1 MCIHNVEIMLCYEV
15 NQILLCFIS
24 LLETVLN
31 IARLTALSCAWS
43 LNSCGLVFSFV
54 GDFLEA

>member
-1 MCIHNVEIMLCYEV
+1 VEIMLCYEV